1 MSEAATKRAALLIAI
16 LSAFLTP
23 FMGAAL
29 NIALPSIGQEL
40 AASAVLLGWISLIYL
55 LAAAVFL
62 LPFGRLADITGR
74 KKVFVLGTGVFT
86 LGSVLCALANS
97 TGFLLAFRVV
107 QGIGSAMIFG
117 TGTAILTSVYP
128 GGERGRVLGLSVAAT
143 YIGLSIGPFLGGL
156 LTQHLGWRS
165 IFWAVVPLG
174 LITIPVALWQLK
186 GEWADAAGEKFD
198 WVGALVLGIALVAL
212 IYGFTLLP
220 AAPGIGLV
228 AAGVLGIAGFA
239 IWETRT
245 PSPLLNVRLFGHNRT
260 FALSNLAA
268 LVNYSATSAIGFLL
282 SLYLQ
287 YVKGFNPESAGT
299 ILLAQ
304 PVMQAVFSPASGQ
317 LSDRIEPRV
326 VASTGMGIT
335 ALGLVMLIFLGDE
348 PALWF
353 IIASLLLLGFGFALF
368 SSPNVNAIMG
378 SVERRDY
385 GVGSATLATM
395 RLTGQMLSLGI
406 ATMIL
411 ALYVGQSE
419 ITPGNHALFIES
431 TTITFAIFAALC
443 FAGIFASLARGTM
456 HT

>member
-1 MSEAATKRAALLIAI
+1 MSEVATKRAALLVAT
-16 LSAFLTP
+16 LSSFLTP
-23 FMGAAL
+23 FMAASL
-29 NIALPSIGQEL
+29 NIALPSIGHEL
-40 AASAVLLGWISLIYL
+40 AVSAVLLGWISLSYL
-55 LAAAVFL
+55 LASAVFL

-74 KKVFVLGTGVFT
+74 KKVFVLGTGLFT

-128 GGERGRVLGLSVAAT
+128 GGERGRVLGLNVAAV

-174 LITIPVALWQLK
+174 LITIPIALWQLK
-186 GEWADAAGEKFD
+186 GEWAGAAGEKFD
-198 WVGALVLGIALVAL
+198 LVGALVLGLALVAL

-220 AAPGIGLV
+220 AAGGIGLV
-228 AAGVLGIAGFA
+228 AAGVLGIAGFT
-239 IWETRT
+239 IWEMRA

-287 YVKGFNPESAGT
+287 YIKGFSPENAGA

-304 PVMQAVFSPASGQ
+304 PVMQALFSPASGR

-326 VASTGMGIT
+326 VASAGMGIT
-335 ALGLVMLIFLGDE
+335 TVGLLMLIFLGDQT
-348 PALWF
+348 ALWF

-385 GVGSATLATM
+385 GVGSATLGTM

-411 ALYVGQSE
+411 ALYIGQSE

-431 TTITFAIFAALC
+431 TKITFVIFAALC
-443 FAGIFASLARGTM
+443 FAGIFASLARGTT

>member
-1 MSEAATKRAALLIAI
+1 MSEAATKRAALLVAI

-40 AASAVLLGWISLIYL
+40 AASAVLLGWISLVYL

-174 LITIPVALWQLK
+174 LITIPIALWQLK
-186 GEWADAAGEKFD
+186 GEWAGAAGEKFD
-198 WVGALVLGIALVAL
+198 LVGALVLGLALVAL

-220 AAPGIGLV
+220 AAAGIGLV

-239 IWETRT
+239 IWEIRA

-287 YVKGFNPESAGT
+287 YIKDFSPESAGA

-304 PVMQAVFSPASGQ
+304 PVMQALFSPASGR

-326 VASTGMGIT
+326 VASAGMGIT
-335 ALGLVMLIFLGDE
+335 TVGLLMLIFLGDQT
-348 PALWF
+348 ALWF

-385 GVGSATLATM
+385 GVGSATLGTM

-419 ITPGNHALFIES
+419 ITPGNHALFMES
-431 TTITFAIFAALC
+431 ATITFAIFAALC
-443 FAGIFASLARGTM
+443 FAGIFASLARGTT